1 MGLKITKGNLSIVLF
16 VKFVLKIKCGVS
28 FFGVWVALTKIITIV
43 LQDICLAQNDLAKR
57 LHLAGIRE

>member
-1 MGLKITKGNLSIVLF
+1 MGLKITKGNLSIVVF
-16 VKFVLKIKCGVS
+16 VKLVLKIKCGVS
-28 FFGVWVALTKIITIV
+28 FGVWVALTKIITIV